1 MSADLAT
8 GLAEAIEDLLREDS
22 FFIGPPAVRI
32 LREDDGEFYSAIER
46 AIGEIKAGGLL
57 VTIGEPR
64 PVTPPNS
71 YEEALEITLTLG
83 EKFTLNRSESGR
95 QKSLRDC
102 LNVVTAL
109 LHGQWVLEPWG
120 PLQRGE
126 TDFADAEDGGRVCKV
141 TFTTTTLVRR
151 NVAA

>member
-8 GLAEAIEDLLREDS
+8 GLAEAIEDLLKEDA
-22 FFIGPPAVRI
+22 FFIGPPAVSV
-32 LREDDGEFYSAIER
+32 LREDDGDFSSAVTR
-46 AIGEIKAGGLL
+46 AIDRITAGGLL

-71 YEEALEITLTLG
+71 YEETMEITLTLG
-83 EKFTLNRSESGR
+83 EKFALNRHESGR

-102 LNVVTAL
+102 LSVVTAL

-126 TDFADAEDGGRVCKV
+126 TDFADAEDGGRMCKV
-141 TFTTTTLVRR
+141 TFTTTTLAVRD
-151 NVAA
+151 VQ